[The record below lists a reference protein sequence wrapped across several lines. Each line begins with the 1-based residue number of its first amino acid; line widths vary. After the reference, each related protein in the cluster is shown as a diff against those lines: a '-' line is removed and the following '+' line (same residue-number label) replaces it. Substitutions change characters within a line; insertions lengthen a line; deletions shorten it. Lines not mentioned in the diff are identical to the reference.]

1 MISTAEFGK
10 SAIMELEWFGMWLL
24 DGGCWCKTS
33 LQRCPEWWLDPCPSP
48 LQPQP
53 AALLEPLPR
62 EIVVS
67 LCFHLVQSLN
77 TGYASNISHC
87 IWFIAVSDR
96 HWTPRNWSP
105 RFFTY
110 RVSILQVQMNP
121 GAQIMPRGLCLLYFT
136 AFTFRKALSSGALGV
151 GTGSFRMISP
161 QFNNSRGKK
170 PAIFVLFQ

>member
-1 MISTAEFGK
+1 MPSEKEGKDMISTAEFGK

-33 LQRCPEWWLDPCPSP
+33 PQRCPEWWLDPCPSP

-105 RFFTY
+105 RFFTFG
-110 RVSILQVQMNP
+110 VSILQVQMNP
-121 GAQIMPRGLCLLYFT
+121 GAQIMPGFSPVLLPFVYGF
-136 AFTFRKALSSGALGV
+136 FRKKAI
-151 GTGSFRMISP
+151 SFGWER
-161 QFNNSRGKK
+161 
-170 PAIFVLFQ
+170 